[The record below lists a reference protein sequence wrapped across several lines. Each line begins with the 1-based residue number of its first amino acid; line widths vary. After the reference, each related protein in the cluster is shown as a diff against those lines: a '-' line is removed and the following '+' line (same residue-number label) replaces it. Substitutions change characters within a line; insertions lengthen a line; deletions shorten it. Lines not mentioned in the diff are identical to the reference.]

1 MCFDIDVRGKK
12 RFNPKQEIDDIV
24 MDTISASQNAA
35 TEDSDDNEENGTD
48 KSESDDTYE
57 PKSNK
62 RGKSSKNANKRKKKG
77 SSDEDDDGDADEAAK
92 KKIPPPAPAA
102 PPKKKN
108 AGYTREYTLSPTLA
122 EVVGAKQ
129 MPRHLV
135 VKKIW
140 EIVKTRDLRDPKD
153 KRFTICDQQLLSVFG
168 VKRFQ
173 TFSMMKY
180 LKNHFIEPQ

>member
-1 MCFDIDVRGKK
+1 
-12 RFNPKQEIDDIV
+12 
-24 MDTISASQNAA
+24 MDALNASQHAGD
-35 TEDSDDNEENGTD
+35 DSDDNEENGTD

-57 PKSNK
+57 PKGK
-62 RGKSSKNANKRKKKG
+62 RGKGGKAGKRKKG
-77 SSDEDDDGDADEAAK
+77 SSDEDDDDDGAAK
-92 KKIPPPAPAA
+92 KKMPAAAPVAA

-153 KRFTICDQQLLSVFG
+153 KRFTICDQQLLGVFG